1 MPIINVM
8 EKLVDQKL
16 EEILPTVKCCTC
28 EKCLDDI
35 RAMTLNKLPA
45 KYVSTDKGRLFSK
58 LNSIKESQN
67 IVDINVAIM
76 AAIEF
81 VSGHP
86 RHDPNESDEN
96 VKQEADEK
104 KAKIEEEQQ

>member
-8 EKLVDQKL
+8 EKLVDQKI
-16 EEILPTVKCCTC
+16 EEMLPTIKCCTC

-58 LNSIKESQN
+58 LNSIKETQN
-67 IVDINVAIM
+67 VVDINVAIL

-81 VSGHP
+81 VAEHP
-86 RHDPNESDEN
+86 RHEPKEPDEN

-104 KAKIEEEQQ
+104 RAKIEE